1 MTQKTLT
8 KPFNELTQQELER
21 RKNFDC
27 GEQSLNEYLTNRMR
41 QHDEKNIAKSFL
53 YVVDAEI
60 VGYYT
65 LSPTTIDFSET
76 YPDIAKKNKFPKH
89 PIPAILLARLA
100 IDKQHQG
107 KGYSDLLMAEIVTKA
122 FVATKSV
129 GGVGLVV
136 DALHQKAAQYY
147 EKYGFSISPV
157 DPLKLF
163 MSLKE

>member
-1 MTQKTLT
+1 
-8 KPFNELTQQELER
+8 
-21 RKNFDC
+21 
-27 GEQSLNEYLTNRMR
+27 
-41 QHDEKNIAKSFL
+41 
-53 YVVDAEI
+53 
-60 VGYYT
+60 
-65 LSPTTIDFSET
+65 
-76 YPDIAKKNKFPKH
+76 
-89 PIPAILLARLA
+89 
-100 IDKQHQG
+100 
-107 KGYSDLLMAEIVTKA
+107 MAEIVTKA

>member
-1 MTQKTLT
+1 
-8 KPFNELTQQELER
+8 
-21 RKNFDC
+21 
-27 GEQSLNEYLTNRMR
+27 MR

-53 YVVDAEI
+53 YVVDEEI

-65 LSPTTIDFSET
+65 LSPTTIDFSEI